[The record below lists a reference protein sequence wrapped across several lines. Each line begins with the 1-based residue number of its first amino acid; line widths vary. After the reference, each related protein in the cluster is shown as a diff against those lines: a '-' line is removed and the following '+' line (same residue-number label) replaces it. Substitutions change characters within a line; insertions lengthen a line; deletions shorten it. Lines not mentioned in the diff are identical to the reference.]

1 MPAFKI
7 SQLRFFIWGFVL
19 LLITLSLFS
28 IFADRG
34 AIHLWRL
41 QEEKKR
47 LDERNF
53 ALQKENEGLRDRIHR
68 LRHDDLYLEQV
79 AREELGLV
87 RPGEVIYRFGSSQS
101 RPDRTKP
108 LSEIPS
114 QPSRSSGQKPRR

>member
-7 SQLRFFIWGFVL
+7 SQLRSFIWGFVL

-28 IFADRG
+28 IFGDRG

-41 QEEKKR
+41 EEEKKR

-101 RPDRTKP
+101 KPNRTKP

>member
-1 MPAFKI
+1 MPPFKV
-7 SQLRFFIWGFVL
+7 SHLRGFIYSFVFL
-19 LLITLSLFS
+19 LVTLSLFT
-28 IFADRG
+28 IFGDRG

-53 ALQKENEGLRDRIHR
+53 LLQKENETLRDRVQR

-87 RPGEVIYRFGSSQS
+87 RPGEVIYRFGSSQLKGKG
-101 RPDRTKP
+101 TKP
-108 LSEIPS
+108 LSGIPS
-114 QPSRSSGQKPRR
+114 QSSPSSGQKSRR

>member
-1 MPAFKI
+1 MSAFKI

-28 IFADRG
+28 IFGDRG

-41 QEEKKR
+41 EEEKKR

-68 LRHDDLYLEQV
+68 LRYDDLYLEQV

-101 RPDRTKP
+101 KPNRTKP

>member
-7 SQLRFFIWGFVL
+7 SQLRSFIGGFVVL
-19 LLITLSLFS
+19 LVTLSLFS
-28 IFADRG
+28 VFGDRG

-53 ALQKENEGLRDRIHR
+53 ALQKENEGLRERIYR

-87 RPGEVIYRFGSSQS
+87 RSGDVVYRFGSSQS
-101 RPDRTKP
+101 KPNRTRP
-108 LSEIPS
+108 LSETPS
-114 QPSRSSGQKPRR
+114 QPSRSSGQTSRR